1 MQNKDTFL
9 KNPQYRFDVTKVYMK
24 QNNTCEFR
32 DRVRITP
39 TLSQDG
45 EEVVIQLSQKER
57 RQFPEDSWLNRIG
70 VHVMRVEDNRVFL
83 LHRNQEIV
91 GRTLYQPVR
100 PTRG

>member
-1 MQNKDTFL
+1 MGC
-9 KNPQYRFDVTKVYMK
+9 FD
-24 QNNTCEFR
+24 
-32 DRVRITP
+32 
-39 TLSQDG
+39 SQDG

-100 PTRG
+100 PTGPALVIDCICACK